1 MLFIFVGGGI
11 YHLVVFPCQGGFSL
25 GLESKHQLRHTHVNF
40 VHTYIDYMELIVM
53 YVSLID

>member
-1 MLFIFVGGGI
+1 MGGGI

-25 GLESKHQLRHTHVNF
+25 GLESKHQLQHTHVNF

-53 YVSLID
+53 YVSLTD